1 MNHRWLLID
10 ISNTSLLR
18 ADESWCLESFLKG
31 VLNDS
36 LEIKRTAK
44 LTENYPAPGYDQ
56 GFQLVQERN
65 FYFLGSKGVDEGL
78 TSLYLHYLGIETMPV
93 HRQHN
98 PFESILYEIA
108 VSFSSS
114 SLKRHT
120 ALAGI
125 EYHKTYAK

>member
-1 MNHRWLLID
+1 MNHHWLLIG
-10 ISNTSLLR
+10 ISNISLMYAEEHLR
-18 ADESWCLESFLKG
+18 LKHLLKG

-36 LEIKRTAK
+36 LKIECTAK

-78 TSLYLHYLGIETMPV
+78 TSLYLHCLGIETMPV